1 MSASILIVDDSLTV
15 RTDLCETLACEGY
28 TLHACPDLARARAVL
43 AHHPVDLIV
52 LDVLLPDG
60 DGIEWLR
67 EIRTTAAGA
76 DVPVLL
82 LSSETEVSDR
92 IRGLAMGSNDYV
104 GKPYNRDYLT
114 ARVRDLL
121 RPGRNGATRKPSVL
135 IVDDSATFRE
145 HLGELLLEQNFEV
158 LHAATGEE
166 GLRSVALHRP
176 SVAIVDGVLPDIDGP
191 TVIRKLRL
199 DAALRN
205 TPCILLTGSSDR
217 RSELT
222 ALEAGADAYMLK
234 SEAFDMVLARVT
246 AVLRNVSGEGI
257 ERRTAS
263 LLGPKRILAADD
275 SLTYLEA
282 LGETL
287 RAEGY
292 DVILT
297 RSGEEALDMASA
309 QAIDCILLDRVMP
322 GWGGIETCRRVKA
335 SAQLRDVPVIMLT
348 ASEDQAAMIE
358 GLSSGADDYVLK
370 SSEIDVLKARVRVQ
384 LRRKQLEDQNRAIR
398 SELMSK
404 ELEAAEARAARALA
418 ESRAELLSILE
429 QKNRDL
435 AAANAALQENQHHI
449 AEKNRQLEAAN
460 NLKSEFLANMSHE
473 LRTPLNAI
481 IGFSEVMRSGMAG
494 PMTDQQI
501 EFAGDIHE
509 SGKHLLSMINDIL
522 DLSKI
527 EAGRMA
533 LELEPT
539 DISALLQG
547 SLVVIKERAMVNH
560 LTLKTE
566 LDDIGTIP
574 VDRRKT
580 KQIVYNLLSNAVKFT
595 PDEGTVTLR
604 ARQVDRSRPLGA
616 RLVGNDTVLA
626 SDAARFVEIGVIDTG
641 IGIEANELTRLF
653 QPFVQ
658 LDSSLARRYS
668 GTGLGLALVKQ
679 LVELHGGALAV
690 DSCVGRG
697 SEFTVWLP
705 IRAT

>member
-15 RTDLCETLACEGY
+15 RTDLCEALAYEGY
-28 TLHACPDLARARAVL
+28 TLHACPDLARARTVL
-43 AHHPVDLIV
+43 ARQPVDLIL

-60 DGIEWLR
+60 DGIEWLH
-67 EIRTTAAGA
+67 EIRKTPASA
-76 DVPVLL
+76 DVPVLI
-82 LSSETEVSDR
+82 LSTEAEVSDR
-92 IRGLAMGSNDYV
+92 IRGLTMGSNDYV
-104 GKPYNRDYLT
+104 GKPYNRDHLAT
-114 ARVRDLL
+114 RVRDLL
-121 RPGRNGATRKPSVL
+121 RPGRNGRPRQPSAL
-135 IVDDSATFRE
+135 IVDDSVTFRE
-145 HLGELLLEQNFEV
+145 HLGELLRSQNFEV
-158 LHAATGEE
+158 FHAASGEE

-217 RSELT
+217 RSELA
-222 ALEAGADAYMLK
+222 ALEAGADAYLLK
-234 SEAFDMVLARVT
+234 SDAFDMVLARVT
-246 AVLRNVSGEGI
+246 AVLRNVSGESI
-257 ERRTAS
+257 EKRTAS

-275 SLTYLEA
+275 SLTYLDA

-292 DVILT
+292 DVVLT

-309 QAIDCILLDRVMP
+309 QTIDCILLDRVMP
-322 GWGGIETCRRVKA
+322 GLGGIETCRRIKA
-335 SAQLRDVPVIMLT
+335 SAQLRDIPVVMLT

-370 SSEIDVLKARVRVQ
+370 SSEIEVLKARVRVQ

-404 ELEAAEARAARALA
+404 ELEAAEARAAQALA

-435 AAANAALQENQHHI
+435 AAANETLQENQRHI

-481 IGFSEVMRSGMAG
+481 IGFSEVMSSGMAG
-494 PMTDQQI
+494 PMTDQQV

-527 EAGRMA
+527 EAGKMV
-533 LELEPT
+533 LELELT
-539 DISALLQG
+539 DIGSLLQG
-547 SLVVIKERAMVNH
+547 SLVVVKERAMTNR
-560 LTLKTE
+560 LKLKTE
-566 LDDIGTIP
+566 LDDIGALP

-595 PDEGTVTLR
+595 PDEGTITLR
-604 ARQVDRSRPLGA
+604 ARQVDRARPLAA
-616 RLVGNDTVLA
+616 RLVDNGTALA
-626 SDAARFVEIGVIDTG
+626 PDAVSFVEIGVIDSG
-641 IGIEANELTRLF
+641 IGIEASELPRLF

-658 LDSSLARRYS
+658 LDSSLARRYN

-690 DSCVGRG
+690 ESCAGQG
-697 SEFTVWLP
+697 SAFTVWLP
-705 IRAT
+705 VRTI